1 MLECGKEYE
10 QFYVPELEK
19 AKRDKAAREEA
30 RQRAEL
36 DKLRADMAGTS
47 IREQGGGSGAGG
59 AAAGAAGASTG
70 RRQQEEEDSDEEDE
84 DMD

>member
-47 IREQGGGSGAGG
+47 IKEQGTGSGPGG
-59 AAAGAAGASTG
+59 AAAGASVG
-70 RRQQEEEDSDEEDE
+70 RRQQEEEEEEDDEDDE